1 MIGRSFG
8 MVAAFV
14 LAAGVAQ
21 AQAPAAGMDEAVA
34 AAKNQLGVLEY
45 CQAAGHID
53 GSAVEVQTRMFGM
66 LPAAGDAAK
75 VDAAYEKGKAGT
87 VSAMGVEQAL
97 PEAAKTQ
104 NTDVG
109 ALCKQMAA
117 LVNQAG

>member
-8 MVAAFV
+8 MAAAFV
-14 LAAGVAQ
+14 LAAGMVQ
-21 AQAPAAGMDEAVA
+21 AQAPAPGMDDAVA

-53 GSAVEVQTRMFGM
+53 GKAVEVQTRMFGM
-66 LPAAGDAAK
+66 LPPASDAAK
-75 VDAAYEKGKAGT
+75 VEAAYEKGKAGT

-97 PEAAKTQ
+97 PEAAKSQ
-104 NTDVG
+104 NTDEA

-117 LVNQAG
+117 LINQAG